1 MGDGMGW
8 GGGGK
13 VERGAGE
20 GGRLHAAR
28 RAAEQDEVG
37 DAPAPAQRGPPG
49 TARRGIKPPCA
60 PCAGAGA
67 NGEHEP
73 GAPAMGQTAAAGKP
87 ATPAAALRAG
97 AAHSSAASS
106 RPAPPRSGAGRGRN
120 GEGDG
125 VEPPVEQRSR
135 KARPP
140 SRWRGG
146 QGAPPRWPGSVR
158 HSPARHPAARRRRA
172 PAPQRAAGRGKM
184 IESSRL
190 PLAHRLP
197 LAQSQRDHLA
207 PQIRP
212 AE

>member
-1 MGDGMGW
+1 MGW
-8 GGGGK
+8 RGQGRKGGGGG
-13 VERGAGE
+13 RAASCRPSSSGAGR
-20 GGRLHAAR
+20 GRGRPRAGPAQPAGHSSAR
-28 RAAEQDEVG
+28 RAPGRGEGKWGARARFAGDGPDGGGG
-37 DAPAPAQRGPPG
+37 DAGHPGGSAPRRRG
-49 TARRGIKPPCA
+49 TLQRGIKP
-60 PCAGAGA
+60 
-67 NGEHEP
+67 
-73 GAPAMGQTAAAGKP
+73 
-87 ATPAAALRAG
+87 
-97 AAHSSAASS
+97 S
-106 RPAPPRSGAGRGRN
+106 APPRSGAGRGRN

-158 HSPARHPAARRRRA
+158 HSPARHQAARRRRA